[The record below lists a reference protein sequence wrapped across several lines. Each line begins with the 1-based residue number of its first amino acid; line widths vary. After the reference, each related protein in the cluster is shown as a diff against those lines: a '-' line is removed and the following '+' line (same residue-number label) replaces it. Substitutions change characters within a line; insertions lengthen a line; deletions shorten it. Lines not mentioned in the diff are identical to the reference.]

1 MLTKRIIHNVA
12 RMSATVNFQTQMP
25 RYQPVPMGF
34 QNYRNFSK
42 DESSFGGH
50 DDFAA
55 KSKVEGNGMDEQITE
70 WVSANDVC
78 LFMKGTRKMP
88 RCGFSNY
95 VVQIFKFYGVKQFKD
110 VNVLDDEKLRESIKT
125 FSNWPTIPQ
134 VYIKGQFVGGCDIM
148 KEMHADGS
156 LEELL
161 IREGIIKQDDI
172 ARTN

>member
-1 MLTKRIIHNVA
+1 MLSKRIFKNMA
-12 RMSATVNFQTQMP
+12 RITMSARHQ
-25 RYQPVPMGF
+25 QPYYHGPVFMQ
-34 QNYRNFSK
+34 QNWRAFST
-42 DESSFGGH
+42 DESNFKGH
-50 DDFAA
+50 DDFSA
-55 KSKVEGNGMDEQITE
+55 KSKVQGNDMDEQITK
-70 WVSANDVC
+70 WVDSNDVC

-110 VNVLDDEKLRESIKT
+110 VNVLDDDKLREQIKVY
-125 FSNWPTIPQ
+125 SNWPTIPQ

-161 IREGIIKQDDI
+161 IREGIIKSDDV
-172 ARTN
+172 ATRK